1 MKKLI
6 IITSF
11 IIFTFTS
18 CQKALLG
25 PVVSNKPVNNFEEMW
40 KGYDAW
46 YGGFEVRHINWDSI
60 YKSLRPEVNNNMT
73 NQQLYDVLSRMIKP
87 LNDIHVFLQPTSD
100 DLPRYESSIFFRN
113 NKVQHDFSIKVI
125 KENYLP
131 QLITVDDNLHYGIL
145 DGNIG
150 YLHFAEFGMPLSF
163 YKQKMPGIMNALKN
177 TKAMIVDIRNH
188 AGGDDEVSRYIAGLF
203 AKNRAL
209 FMTTRKRNGPG
220 RNDFTAPDKWY
231 VEKQGDFQYTNP
243 VILLTTRWTASAG
256 ETFTW
261 AMNTQP
267 EVTQMGDTT
276 AGGFT
281 DVISRELPNGWLYF
295 VGVGDYRDASGKS
308 EEGIGVAPKIYAI
321 NSKSDIDAGKDKVLE
336 QAIDSLK

>member
-11 IIFTFTS
+11 TIFLFTS

-25 PVVSNKPVNNFEEMW
+25 PVVSNTPVNNFEEMW

-46 YGGFEVRHINWDSI
+46 YGGFEVRNINWDSI
-60 YKSLRPEVNNNMT
+60 YKNLRPGVSNNMT
-73 NQQLYDVLSRMIKP
+73 NQQLYDVLAQMIKP
-87 LNDIHVFLQPTSD
+87 FNDIHVFLQPTSD
-100 DLPRYESSIFFRN
+100 DLPRYESSVFFRN
-113 NKVQHDFSIKVI
+113 NKVHHDFSIKVI

-131 QLITVDDNLHYGIL
+131 GLTTVDDNLHYGIL
-145 DGNIG
+145 DGKIG
-150 YLHFAEFGMPLSF
+150 YVHFAVRGLRLSF
-163 YKQKMPGIMNALKN
+163 YKQKMPDIMEVLKN

-188 AGGDDEVSRYIAGLF
+188 AGGDDEVSRYVAGLF
-203 AKNRAL
+203 AKNPAL
-209 FMTTRKRNGPG
+209 FMTTRKRKGPG

-295 VGVGDYRDASGKS
+295 VGVGDYRDAAGKS
-308 EEGIGVAPKIYAI
+308 EEGIGVAPGIYTI
-321 NSKSDIDAGKDKVLE
+321 NLKSDIDAGKDKVLE
-336 QAIDSLK
+336 QAIDILK